1 MHFMRLMV
9 TIITLSVIILGL
21 GFWSNYSLQASSD
34 ELTKQIN
41 IISTDIKN
49 GKWQAAKNHNEELQ
63 RTWDKKAKWWPVF
76 LDHQEM
82 DNIEFSLARVQ
93 EYVASNNKSLSLGQ
107 LSELKL
113 MVKHIPEKE
122 ALNIE
127 NIL

>member
-1 MHFMRLMV
+1 MRLMV